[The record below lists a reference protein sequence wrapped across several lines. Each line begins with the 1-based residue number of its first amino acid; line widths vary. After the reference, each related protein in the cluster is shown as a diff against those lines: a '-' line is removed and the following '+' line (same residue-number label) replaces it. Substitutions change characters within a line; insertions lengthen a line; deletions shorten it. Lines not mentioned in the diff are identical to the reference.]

1 MRSHRALLY
10 AVAGQAGWFVCV
22 LSAARD
28 AAWVGIVFVA
38 GLLALHLR
46 QAPQPRWE
54 LRLVVWVVVL
64 AVPWETALIRAGLI
78 AYPHGTLWA
87 GFAPPWLLA
96 LWVLFAIQV
105 NVLFRWLRGRWWLAM
120 VLGAVAGPLVSC
132 GRSAWGRTHFRDA
145 CHARHT
151 GHRLGDMDAAAGV
164 DGRAHRWHRH
174 FALTTAAVP
183 SA

>member
-28 AAWVGIVFVA
+28 AAWIGIVFVA
-38 GLLALHLR
+38 VLLALHLQQAR
-46 QAPQPRWE
+46 QPQRE

-64 AVPWETALIRAGLI
+64 AAPWETLLIRAGLI

-105 NVLFRWLRGRWWLAM
+105 NVLFRWLRGRWWLALA
-120 VLGAVAGPLVSC
+120 LGAVAGPLSFRA
-132 GRSAWGRTHFRDA
+132 GAALGAAHISAMAATLGTLAIGWAIWMPLLVRMGEHSDG
-145 CHARHT
+145 T
-151 GHRLGDMDAAAGV
+151 GI
-164 DGRAHRWHRH
+164 
-174 FALTTAAVP
+174 P
-183 SA
+183 P

>member
-1 MRSHRALLY
+1 MRSHRALLD

-64 AVPWETALIRAGLI
+64 AAPWET
-78 AYPHGTLWA
+78 
-87 GFAPPWLLA
+87 
-96 LWVLFAIQV
+96 V
-105 NVLFRWLRGRWWLAM
+105 
-120 VLGAVAGPLVSC
+120 
-132 GRSAWGRTHFRDA
+132 
-145 CHARHT
+145 
-151 GHRLGDMDAAAGV
+151 
-164 DGRAHRWHRH
+164 
-174 FALTTAAVP
+174 
-183 SA
+183 

>member
-1 MRSHRALLY
+1 M
-10 AVAGQAGWFVCV
+10 

-46 QAPQPRWE
+46 QARQPQRE

-64 AVPWETALIRAGLI
+64 AAPWETALIRAGLI

-120 VLGAVAGPLVSC
+120 ALGAVAGPLSFRAGAALGAAYISEMPATLGTLAIGWAIWMPLLVWM
-132 GRSAWGRTHFRDA
+132 GERSDG
-145 CHARHT
+145 T
-151 GHRLGDMDAAAGV
+151 GIS
-164 DGRAHRWHRH
+164 
-174 FALTTAAVP
+174 P
-183 SA
+183 

>member
-64 AVPWETALIRAGLI
+64 AAPWETVLIRAGLI
-78 AYPHGTLWA
+78 AYPRGTLWA

-120 VLGAVAGPLVSC
+120 VLGAVAGPLSFRAGAALGAAHISEMPTTLGTLAIGWAIWMPLLVWM
-132 GRSAWGRTHFRDA
+132 GERTDG
-145 CHARHT
+145 T
-151 GHRLGDMDAAAGV
+151 GIS
-164 DGRAHRWHRH
+164 
-174 FALTTAAVP
+174 P
-183 SA
+183 

>member
-28 AAWVGIVFVA
+28 AAWIGIVFVA
-38 GLLALHLR
+38 VLLALHLR
-46 QAPQPRWE
+46 QARQPQRE

-64 AVPWETALIRAGLI
+64 AAPWETLLIRAGLI

-105 NVLFRWLRGRWWLAM
+105 NILFRWLRGRWWMAM
-120 VLGAVAGPLVSC
+120 ALGAVAGPLSFRAGAELGAAHISEMAATLGTLAIGWAIWMPLLVRM
-132 GRSAWGRTHFRDA
+132 GERSDG
-145 CHARHT
+145 T
-151 GHRLGDMDAAAGV
+151 GI
-164 DGRAHRWHRH
+164 
-174 FALTTAAVP
+174 P
-183 SA
+183 P

>member
-28 AAWVGIVFVA
+28 AAWIGIVFVA
-38 GLLALHLR
+38 VLLALHLR
-46 QAPQPRWE
+46 QARQPQRE

-64 AVPWETALIRAGLI
+64 AAPWETLLIRTGLI

-87 GFAPPWLLA
+87 GFVPPWLLA

-105 NVLFRWLRGRWWLAM
+105 NVLFRWLRGRWGVAM
-120 VLGAVAGPLVSC
+120 ALGAVAGPLSFRAGAALGAAHIPEMAATLGALAV
-132 GRSAWGRTHFRDA
+132 GWAIWMPLLVRMGARSDG
-145 CHARHT
+145 T
-151 GHRLGDMDAAAGV
+151 GIS
-164 DGRAHRWHRH
+164 
-174 FALTTAAVP
+174 P
-183 SA
+183 

>member
-1 MRSHRALLY
+1 M
-10 AVAGQAGWFVCV
+10 

-46 QAPQPRWE
+46 QARQPRCE

-64 AVPWETALIRAGLI
+64 AAPWETLLIRAGLI

-120 VLGAVAGPLVSC
+120 ALGAVAGPLSFRAGAALGAAHISEIAATLGALAV
-132 GRSAWGRTHFRDA
+132 GWAIWMPLLVWMGERS
-145 CHARHT
+145 
-151 GHRLGDMDAAAGV
+151 
-164 DGRAHRWHRH
+164 DGIGIS
-174 FALTTAAVP
+174 P
-183 SA
+183 

>member
-1 MRSHRALLY
+1 M
-10 AVAGQAGWFVCV
+10 

-46 QAPQPRWE
+46 QARQPQRE
-54 LRLVVWVVVL
+54 LRLVLSVVML
-64 AVPWETALIRAGLI
+64 AAPWETVLIRAGLI

-120 VLGAVAGPLVSC
+120 VLGAVAGPLSFRAGAALGAAYISELPVSLSMLSA
-132 GRSAWGRTHFRDA
+132 GWAIWMPLLVWMGERS
-145 CHARHT
+145 
-151 GHRLGDMDAAAGV
+151 
-164 DGRAHRWHRH
+164 DGIGIS
-174 FALTTAAVP
+174 P
-183 SA
+183 

>member
-38 GLLALHLR
+38 ALLALHLR
-46 QAPQPRWE
+46 QARQPSLEW
-54 LRLVVWVVVL
+54 RLVVSVVVL
-64 AVPWETALIRAGLI
+64 AAPWETLLIRGGLI
-78 AYPHGTLWA
+78 VYPHGTMWP
-87 GFAPPWLLA
+87 GIVPPWLLA

-120 VLGAVAGPLVSC
+120 VLGAIAGPLSFRAGAALGAAHISDLPATLGALAV
-132 GRSAWGRTHFRDA
+132 GWALWMPLLVWMGARS
-145 CHARHT
+145 
-151 GHRLGDMDAAAGV
+151 
-164 DGRAHRWHRH
+164 DG
-174 FALTTAAVP
+174 TAIP
-183 SA
+183 P

>member
-1 MRSHRALLY
+1 M
-10 AVAGQAGWFVCV
+10 

-46 QAPQPRWE
+46 QARQPQRE

-64 AVPWETALIRAGLI
+64 AAPWETALIRAGLI

-120 VLGAVAGPLVSC
+120 VLGAVAGPLSFRAGAALGAAYISEMPATLGTLAIGWAIWMPLLVWM
-132 GRSAWGRTHFRDA
+132 GERSDG
-145 CHARHT
+145 T
-151 GHRLGDMDAAAGV
+151 GIS
-164 DGRAHRWHRH
+164 
-174 FALTTAAVP
+174 P
-183 SA
+183 